1 MFKALDKVN
10 YARLDLCSH
19 LQQPKKKLGVP
30 SLLKLCCQKI
40 NSCHVDLIREA
51 LSCIPNHLAP
61 VLLEI
66 AIDRVAPVAIITL
79 ISNWPLPV
87 LCFGDVVHPEN
98 KDIFTEEMGLDL
110 MVFKGVIERTK
121 SCKIKVLDL
130 RGFKL
135 NATFS
140 KLIVQMW
147 PILSL
152 KKHQL
157 KPKKLAK
164 IIAKAADVEFSRY
177 MEELLPRMLN
187 DILSHE
193 MVQDTQILIRIP
205 RGEKMIVKI
214 DNIHFTASNTFFM
227 DYLICNCL
235 RSVTP
240 VAITVSNIHIKSD
253 LAIGEEVMDS
263 LAPFI
268 VLKGQDINTLEGLS
282 LRQLEEGIFFMVSP
296 NLKKFSRLRSL
307 DLQDCNIYLQEGKT
321 RSRTIGRAIMVRTL
335 SCFEN
340 LVRLDLS
347 FNYLLGCLG
356 EILDALKLP
365 LEFLSLRNCD
375 LNEDDLECLANSKH
389 ALSLQELNL
398 SKICQFSIYDNDRIS
413 SNNLFKVVFCFKN
426 VKLLNLAQNHFQ
438 DSSIPSF
445 CEKLPQNLKKLQYLD
460 IAGNVLTE
468 DSTLQICKA
477 LAKVKTFQWFR
488 LTCSN
493 NLLDEALGHLNQ
505 AHENAVQAKL
515 RICGLLSALGRTDIH
530 IEIVKLS
537 YAIFV
542 DLMDV
547 MEL

>member
-1 MFKALDKVN
+1 MICL
-10 YARLDLCSH
+10 H
-19 LQQPKKKLGVP
+19 LVGNFLF
-30 SLLKLCCQKI
+30 L
-40 NSCHVDLIREA
+40 
-51 LSCIPNHLAP
+51 
-61 VLLEI
+61 
-66 AIDRVAPVAIITL
+66 
-79 ISNWPLPV
+79 
-87 LCFGDVVHPEN
+87 
-98 KDIFTEEMGLDL
+98 
-110 MVFKGVIERTK
+110 
-121 SCKIKVLDL
+121 
-130 RGFKL
+130 
-135 NATFS
+135 
-140 KLIVQMW
+140 
-147 PILSL
+147 
-152 KKHQL
+152 
-157 KPKKLAK
+157 
-164 IIAKAADVEFSRY
+164 
-177 MEELLPRMLN
+177 
-187 DILSHE
+187 
-193 MVQDTQILIRIP
+193 
-205 RGEKMIVKI
+205 
-214 DNIHFTASNTFFM
+214 FFF
-227 DYLICNCL
+227 CL
-235 RSVTP
+235 
-240 VAITVSNIHIKSD
+240 
-253 LAIGEEVMDS
+253 
-263 LAPFI
+263 
-268 VLKGQDINTLEGLS
+268 QTLEGLS

-321 RSRTIGRAIMVRTL
+321 RSRTIGRAIMTL

-505 AHENAVQAKL
+505 AHENAVQAKQ

>member
-1 MFKALDKVN
+1 
-10 YARLDLCSH
+10 
-19 LQQPKKKLGVP
+19 
-30 SLLKLCCQKI
+30 
-40 NSCHVDLIREA
+40 
-51 LSCIPNHLAP
+51 
-61 VLLEI
+61 
-66 AIDRVAPVAIITL
+66 
-79 ISNWPLPV
+79 
-87 LCFGDVVHPEN
+87 
-98 KDIFTEEMGLDL
+98 
-110 MVFKGVIERTK
+110 
-121 SCKIKVLDL
+121 
-130 RGFKL
+130 
-135 NATFS
+135 
-140 KLIVQMW
+140 
-147 PILSL
+147 
-152 KKHQL
+152 
-157 KPKKLAK
+157 
-164 IIAKAADVEFSRY
+164 
-177 MEELLPRMLN
+177 
-187 DILSHE
+187 
-193 MVQDTQILIRIP
+193 
-205 RGEKMIVKI
+205 
-214 DNIHFTASNTFFM
+214 
-227 DYLICNCL
+227 
-235 RSVTP
+235 
-240 VAITVSNIHIKSD
+240 
-253 LAIGEEVMDS
+253 
-263 LAPFI
+263 
-268 VLKGQDINTLEGLS
+268 
-282 LRQLEEGIFFMVSP
+282 MVSP

-375 LNEDDLECLANSKH
+375 LNEDDLECLAISKH

-505 AHENAVQAKL
+505 AHENAVQAKQ

>member
-1 MFKALDKVN
+1 MICL
-10 YARLDLCSH
+10 H
-19 LQQPKKKLGVP
+19 L
-30 SLLKLCCQKI
+30 
-40 NSCHVDLIREA
+40 
-51 LSCIPNHLAP
+51 
-61 VLLEI
+61 
-66 AIDRVAPVAIITL
+66 
-79 ISNWPLPV
+79 
-87 LCFGDVVHPEN
+87 
-98 KDIFTEEMGLDL
+98 
-110 MVFKGVIERTK
+110 
-121 SCKIKVLDL
+121 
-130 RGFKL
+130 
-135 NATFS
+135 
-140 KLIVQMW
+140 
-147 PILSL
+147 
-152 KKHQL
+152 
-157 KPKKLAK
+157 
-164 IIAKAADVEFSRY
+164 
-177 MEELLPRMLN
+177 
-187 DILSHE
+187 
-193 MVQDTQILIRIP
+193 
-205 RGEKMIVKI
+205 
-214 DNIHFTASNTFFM
+214 
-227 DYLICNCL
+227 
-235 RSVTP
+235 
-240 VAITVSNIHIKSD
+240 VSNF
-253 LAIGEEVMDS
+253 LF
-263 LAPFI
+263 LFFFC
-268 VLKGQDINTLEGLS
+268 LQTLEGLS

-505 AHENAVQAKL
+505 AHENAVQAKQ

-547 MEL
+547 MELWNFNMAKYTIGFMFMWNKSTCNS